1 MLFEG
6 PAYRVCS
13 ERKIPLLYTSHH
25 TCYDNIVL
33 AIFFVLQSKAKSEGC
48 TPVGSPRKWDHV
60 ERSKSLAIESGKID
74 ILSSDDEQ
82 EQPVRPR
89 QRSLKKKKTGFTT
102 TPSSEQL
109 ASLPLKPGAN
119 TVMFSVTTKY
129 QVGLQLGQQDLIAS
143 RLFAWLLEANG
154 GELGASTMILF
165 MPAKNMVGYLRLLT
179 I

>member
-1 MLFEG
+1 M
-6 PAYRVCS
+6 
-13 ERKIPLLYTSHH
+13 
-25 TCYDNIVL
+25 
-33 AIFFVLQSKAKSEGC
+33 
-48 TPVGSPRKWDHV
+48 

-119 TVMFSVTTKY
+119 TVTFSVTTKY
-129 QVGLQLGQQDLIAS
+129 QVGLKLGQQES
-143 RLFAWLLEANG
+143 RMLADCVSECLVANG
-154 GELGASTMILF
+154 GDKLGF
-165 MPAKNMVGYLRLLT
+165 YYG
-179 I
+179 